1 MNATVDGAFL
11 SGKVKFTTLNHS
23 SNMKGNAVGTF
34 KAQFE
39 NFSSGITHTI
49 VGSFNIKG

>member
-1 MNATVDGAFL
+1 MSVTTDGTFV

-23 SNMKGNAVGTF
+23 STIKGNAIGTF

-39 NFSSGITHTI
+39 NFSTGATHTI
-49 VGSFNIKG
+49 VGSFNVKS